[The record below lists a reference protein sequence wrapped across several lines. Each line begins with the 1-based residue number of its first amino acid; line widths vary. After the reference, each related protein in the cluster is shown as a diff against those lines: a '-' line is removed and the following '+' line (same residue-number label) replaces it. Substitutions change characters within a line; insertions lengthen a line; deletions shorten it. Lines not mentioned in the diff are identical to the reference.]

1 MELIIREADVTDF
14 ADLCSLFDDGD
25 VLHRE
30 NLPHI
35 FQRSKTPLWDKKFIG
50 NLISDDNVGL
60 FVAETE
66 DQVVGLVYAIIQESP
81 PVPIF
86 VPRRYVMVD
95 NLIVKESFRHT
106 GIGRSLMER
115 VHQWAGEKG
124 LDTIELNV
132 WEFNK
137 PAIDFYHRLGYKTIS
152 RMMGK
157 QLDSSET
164 KQPFD
169 SV

>member
-1 MELIIREADVTDF
+1 MELRIREADVTDF

-25 VLHRE
+25 ILHRE

-35 FQRSKTPLWDKKFIG
+35 FRKSKVPLWNENFISG
-50 NLISDDNVGL
+50 LISDDNVGL

-66 DQVVGLVYAIIQESP
+66 DQVVGLVYAIIRQSP

-95 NLIVKESFRHT
+95 NLIVKESFRHSGT
-106 GIGRSLMER
+106 GRALMER
-115 VHQWAGEKG
+115 VHHWAGEKG
-124 LDTIELNV
+124 LSTVELNV

-137 PAIDFYHRLGYKTIS
+137 SAIEFYNRLGYKTIS

-164 KQPFD
+164 KRPF
-169 SV
+169 

>member
-1 MELIIREADVTDF
+1 MELRIREADVTDYE
-14 ADLCSLFDDGD
+14 DLCVLFDEGD

-35 FQRSKTPLWDKKFIG
+35 FRKPKTPLWDKNFIS

-60 FVAETE
+60 FVAETKS
-66 DQVVGLVYAIIQESP
+66 QVVGLVYAIIRESP
-81 PVPIF
+81 PIPIF

-95 NLIVKESFRHT
+95 NLIIKENFRHS
-106 GIGRSLMER
+106 GIGRALMER

-124 LDTIELNV
+124 LSTVELNV

-137 PAIDFYHRLGYKTIS
+137 PAIEFYHRLGYKTIS
-152 RMMGK
+152 RMMSK
-157 QLDSSET
+157 QLG
-164 KQPFD
+164 
-169 SV
+169 